1 MNTFTV
7 DPQARADAVLP
18 GQQPLL
24 GTYLDLARC
33 PHCGIDRP
41 NLQQTGGG
49 VLAHQGGRQ
58 QFWSIYICQR
68 CGGGVLAGGSAH
80 GAAAESIYPQP
91 EVVSNEIP
99 ERARSLLVDALAA
112 LHAPSVCIMG
122 AGSAVD
128 AMLKAKGYKDGS
140 LYKRIDQAAE
150 AHLITA
156 EVAAWAHEVRL
167 RANDER
173 HADDEAPLPSTADA
187 RRVVDFAIALGEIL
201 YVLPARVAAGRKTTQ
216 AGESGSIPIAVP
228 LTLPE
233 PHEKIADGQQP
244 SRKLRARVWVGGTS
258 LEATM
263 SLKATARA
271 VRSMLES
278 EGWEASV
285 ISAPLSGRVRKE
297 LIGIEVHSSDESLTK
312 DVIYMLAAQ
321 GYHDA
326 RPIIE
331 PVPRIPHEQ
340 HDLEVWIGDLRPQQ
354 GT

>member
-1 MNTFTV
+1 MEFLPTKG
-7 DPQARADAVLP
+7 DASSS
-18 GQQPLL
+18 
-24 GTYLDLARC
+24 
-33 PHCGIDRP
+33 
-41 NLQQTGGG
+41 G
-49 VLAHQGGRQ
+49 VSTSASAAVAAY
-58 QFWSIYICQR
+58 W
-68 CGGGVLAGGSAH
+68 LAGLLTAQRLKVFT
-80 GAAAESIYPQP
+80 PQP

-258 LEATM
+258 PEATM

-271 VRSMLES
+271 RLES
-278 EGWEASV
+278 
-285 ISAPLSGRVRKE
+285 K
-297 LIGIEVHSSDESLTK
+297 
-312 DVIYMLAAQ
+312 
-321 GYHDA
+321 
-326 RPIIE
+326 
-331 PVPRIPHEQ
+331 
-340 HDLEVWIGDLRPQQ
+340 
-354 GT
+354 